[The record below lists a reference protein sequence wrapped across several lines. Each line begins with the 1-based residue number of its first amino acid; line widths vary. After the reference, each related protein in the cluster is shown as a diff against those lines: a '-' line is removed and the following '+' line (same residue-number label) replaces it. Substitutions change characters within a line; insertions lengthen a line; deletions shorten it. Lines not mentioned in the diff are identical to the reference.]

1 MTDFFEIA
9 FPVKVIK
16 HGLMVHF
23 VSSDLACTLGNDVLH
38 FRGTTSLFYPIA
50 GYVKYMQNVNAV
62 LLW

>member
-1 MTDFFEIA
+1 MTDFEIA

-23 VSSDLACTLGNDVLH
+23 VYSNLACMLVKLLPTLQRH
-38 FRGTTSLFYPIA
+38 HKPFYPIA
-50 GYVKYMQNVNAV
+50 GCVKYMQNVNAV